1 MFYKFVEQVGQIFNN
16 LPKPGQWLS
25 FYLHDLPLLLDF
37 CEEVR
42 EPSIEY
48 YPFIKKA
55 VDQIIAQGAR
65 RCIDRVGGF
74 VSEKR

>member
-1 MFYKFVEQVGQIFNN
+1 M
-16 LPKPGQWLS
+16 S
-25 FYLHDLPLLLDF
+25 FYLPALPLLIDF

-42 EPSIEY
+42 EPSIEHH
-48 YPFIKKA
+48 PFIKKA